1 MENFIGSDIIETFY
15 FTGYK
20 TKYTK
25 TTKMAYAV
33 SLFLSS

>member
-1 MENFIGSDIIETFY
+1 MEDFTGSSIIETSY

-20 TKYTK
+20 TKKYTK

-33 SLFLSS
+33 SLF